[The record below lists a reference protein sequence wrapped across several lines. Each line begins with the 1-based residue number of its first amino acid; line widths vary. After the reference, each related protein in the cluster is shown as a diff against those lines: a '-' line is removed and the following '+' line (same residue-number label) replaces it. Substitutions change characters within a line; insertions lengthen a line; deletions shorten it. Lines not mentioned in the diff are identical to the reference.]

1 MSDQSINT
9 ATLQAIAQEDTDEND
24 RLIEYSQRVREKFIQ
39 AIVGGEGELK
49 IPKDKE
55 EREFLLAALKDMSGT
70 AIGVKRIKSTEKQAQ
85 SQEALAIAIAQSTAD
100 VLRQRPVLPTGGVRE
115 VVEVEVVE
123 VPGLTHIGTQPIN
136 TADILNDDSI
146 KITA

>member
-1 MSDQSINT
+1 MSDQSIIP
-9 ATLQAIAQEDTDEND
+9 ATLQTIVQEDTDEND
-24 RLIEYSQRVREKFIQ
+24 RLIEFSQRVREKFVK
-39 AIVGGEGELK
+39 AIVGDGEIK

-115 VVEVEVVE
+115 VVEVEVAE